1 LFVGLACVAAGI
13 SGIIMWL
20 EKRRMK
26 KASEDLGA
34 LLVVPKGAL
43 PVPGVSSSGSGGY
56 FLVR

>member
-1 LFVGLACVAAGI
+1 
-13 SGIIMWL
+13 MWL